1 MLGGRLSVMDKAHRQ
16 VVLCGA
22 L

>member
-1 MLGGRLSVMDKAHRQ
+1 MLEGRLSVMDKAHRQ